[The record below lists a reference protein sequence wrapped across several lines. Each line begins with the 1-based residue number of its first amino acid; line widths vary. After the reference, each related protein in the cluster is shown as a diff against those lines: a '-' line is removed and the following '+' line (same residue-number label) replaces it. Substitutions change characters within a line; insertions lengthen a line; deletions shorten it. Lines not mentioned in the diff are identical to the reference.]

1 MIGKAA
7 DIADVD
13 DVVDV
18 ADIANAVGQIVC
30 EKVQIRVPL
39 TATAHRS
46 LRSRVHILVNLTAFK
61 DTYEV
66 LEITLTECESTNS
79 SLGELPTMNVGSPFI
94 SQPVL
99 LTVRNFLHCTYRMLS
114 KLGQALH

>member
-39 TATAHRS
+39 TAAAHRS
-46 LRSRVHILVNLTAFK
+46 LRSRVHIQVHLTAFR
-61 DTYEV
+61 DQYEV
-66 LEITLTECESTNS
+66 LEITFTERESTNS
-79 SLGELPTMNVGSPFI
+79 SLGELPTMNVG
-94 SQPVL
+94 
-99 LTVRNFLHCTYRMLS
+99 
-114 KLGQALH
+114 